1 MSMPN
6 ILICNY
12 KPLIWMRSLPHRFL
26 DQAHGWCQ
34 PSEFLLMQ
42 VRLLMLRVTFTKY
55 WVHLKGDP
63 ALLRHSSNC
72 SYIIIVAVV
81 NNNRRESLS
90 ELRLDAT
97 ELLATCR
104 CRWHHKL
111 ARERAVDASSAKYR
125 QHGEAFRNLHL
136 PINEESVH
144 KSVHILY

>member
-6 ILICNY
+6 TLICNY

-63 ALLRHSSNC
+63 ALLRHSWC
-72 SYIIIVAVV
+72 
-81 NNNRRESLS
+81 
-90 ELRLDAT
+90 
-97 ELLATCR
+97 
-104 CRWHHKL
+104 
-111 ARERAVDASSAKYR
+111 
-125 QHGEAFRNLHL
+125 
-136 PINEESVH
+136 
-144 KSVHILY
+144 